1 MRYVQRFDSVV
12 GKIVGKIPKQLLRSS
27 AILGQLT
34 IPSAWAT
41 ALSVLI
47 VWSLYAHS
55 FRAAYLVILVFIPTA
70 TILKLFIRRK
80 RPQTIYTDA
89 MRIKSYSFPSSH
101 AYSGA
106 LGGGFLTTLAI
117 QNDMPIIGITL
128 IVLVLIIG
136 VSRIHVGAHYPSD
149 VLAGWLMG
157 GAVLSIILSL
167 AT

>member
-1 MRYVQRFDSVV
+1 MKYVQRFDSFIGKTV
-12 GKIVGKIPKQLLRSS
+12 GKVPKQLLRSS
-27 AILGQLT
+27 AILGKFT

-47 VWSLYAHS
+47 IWSLHAHS
-55 FRAAYLVILVFIPTA
+55 FRAAYLVILVCIPTA

-106 LGGGFLTTLAI
+106 LGGGFLTTLAV
-117 QNDMPIIGITL
+117 QNDMPFISIALVVFVLVIGI
-128 IVLVLIIG
+128 
-136 VSRIHVGAHYPSD
+136 SRIHVGAHYPSD

-157 GAVLSIILSL
+157 GAVLTAILTL
-167 AT
+167 I